1 MPQTTPRLKIPY
13 PLSTDKVADYPQT
26 GKQLAD
32 LLETLFGTPADLK
45 IAAKNGWSVSVVEAT
60 RTGRRIDALLKV
72 RRTAGAFSIS
82 SGAYFNVATIGNT
95 ALRPRVRSF
104 GHMMSDSQVYLYA
117 DPNGNVDLMC
127 WRSGTFG
134 TGEWDVE
141 MSWTIA

>member
-1 MPQTTPRLKIPY
+1 MPATTSRLKIPY
-13 PLSTDKVADYPQT
+13 PLATDKASEYPALA
-26 GKQLAD
+26 KDLAD
-32 LLETLFGTPADLK
+32 LLETLLGTPADLQ
-45 IAAKNGWSVSVVEAT
+45 IAAKNGWSVTVVEAT

-104 GHMMSDSQVYLYA
+104 GHMMSAADLYLYA
-117 DPNGNVDLMC
+117 DPNGNIDLMS
-127 WRSGTFG
+127 WKTGSFG

-141 MSWTIA
+141 ASWTIA

>member
-1 MPQTTPRLKIPY
+1 MPQTTQRLKIPY

-45 IAAKNGWSVSVVEAT
+45 ITPKSGWKLSVVEAT
-60 RTGRRIDALLKV
+60 RTGRRIDALCKLQ
-72 RRTAGAFSIS
+72 RTAAAFSIS
-82 SGAYFNVATIGNT
+82 AGAYFNVATIGNT

-104 GHMMSDSQVYLYA
+104 GHMMSDAQVYLYA
-117 DPNGNVDLMC
+117 DPNGNIDLMC
-127 WRSGTFG
+127 WRTGTFG

-141 MSWTIA
+141 LSWTIA